1 MGVIY
6 KILKQQ
12 RQQQQQEQQLEKQ
25 LEKQQR
31 QPHCIHM
38 ELSTATK
45 CKVQAAI
52 KQRQEQQQLQQQQHQ
67 QQQREELQ
75 HEDSLAEQQLQ
86 QLCRFL
92 AENAAR
98 KKVSY
103 RIPTQSIPM
112 LIFASALPISSVSD

>member
-12 RQQQQQEQQLEKQ
+12 RQQQQQEQQ

-52 KQRQEQQQLQQQQHQ
+52 KQRQEQQQLQQQQH

-112 LIFASALPISSVSD
+112 LIFASAQPISSVSD

>member
-12 RQQQQQEQQLEKQ
+12 RQQQQQEQQ

-52 KQRQEQQQLQQQQHQ
+52 KQRQEQQQLQQQQ
-67 QQQREELQ
+67 REELQ

-103 RIPTQSIPM
+103 RLPTQSIPM
-112 LIFASALPISSVSD
+112 LISASALPISSVSD